1 MLYKAERSSHL
12 AAIFYSRYLLYFE
25 KIFFAVTCPLVSCRP
40 GPRHGVKVLFFV
52 RKASGRSQILQLY
65 SSESS
70 DHRVKMMATAVVSR
84 PSAGMPSFAAAFAK
98 LWKAL
103 SQRCDARITVE
114 KPTHSCGV
122 AVMDTVKTATKP
134 STAGIPGTD
143 ILSAWLTPSAK
154 VV

>member
-1 MLYKAERSSHL
+1 MQSPGSN
-12 AAIFYSRYLLYFE
+12 LLWSTFFVFVG
-25 KIFFAVTCPLVSCRP
+25 IFFAVSRRLVSCRP
-40 GPRHGVKVLFFV
+40 GPRHGVKILFFV

-84 PSAGMPSFAAAFAK
+84 PSAGMPSFTAAFAK
-98 LWKAL
+98 LWKAM